1 MAIHFH
7 NEDIDFKI
15 SKPQIIRKW
24 LLGAIQK
31 SNFKCGDISIVFCT
45 DDYLLTIN
53 KQYLKHDY
61 YTDVITFDYSEA
73 GKISGDILISID
85 RIRENAQLFGVTFDL
100 ELQRILIHGILHL
113 LGFTDDTASER
124 MGMTVKENEFL
135 EMLKL

>member
-113 LGFTDDTASER
+113 LGFTDDTQSER
-124 MGMTVKENEFL
+124 MDMTIKENEFL
-135 EMLKL
+135 EMLK

>member
-113 LGFTDDTASER
+113 LGFTDDTQSER
-124 MGMTVKENEFL
+124 MDMTIKENEFL